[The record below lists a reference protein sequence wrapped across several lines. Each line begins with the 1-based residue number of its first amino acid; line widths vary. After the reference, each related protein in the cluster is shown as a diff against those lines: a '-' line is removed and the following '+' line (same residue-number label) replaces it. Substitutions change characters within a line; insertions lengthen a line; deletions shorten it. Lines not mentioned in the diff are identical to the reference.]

1 MSHIFITGI
10 GTEIGKTVISAI
22 VVEALEA
29 DYFKPIQAGDLD
41 NSDTHKVKRLVNNTN
56 SKFHESAYKLNT
68 PMSPHASA
76 EIDNITI
83 SAKNLKRPSTQN
95 TLVIEGAGG
104 VLVPLN
110 GTEMII
116 DLITKDDQVI
126 VVSKHYLGSINHTLL
141 TIEALKAR
149 GLKIAGIIFNGEE
162 NPTTEEI
169 ILSQT
174 QLSLLGKI
182 EEEPYI
188 DEAVV
193 RYYAAQWKENLKKIK

>member
-1 MSHIFITGI
+1 MSHIFITGT
-10 GTEIGKTVISAI
+10 GTEIGKTIISAI

-41 NSDTHKVKRLVNNTN
+41 NSDTHKVKRLVSNTN
-56 SKFHESAYKLNT
+56 SKFHESAYELNT

-76 EIDNITI
+76 EIDNVII
-83 SAKNLKRPSTQN
+83 DAKNLKRPKTRN

-116 DLITKDDQVI
+116 DLISKDDQVI
-126 VVSKHYLGSINHTLL
+126 IVSKHYLGSINHTLL

-174 QLSLLGKI
+174 QLSLLGRI